1 MKTSRATSHRNV
13 TRRQDH
19 EHIGERMTDPTNSK
33 EEKKSKERRRSSGG
47 RTREDAPDSPE
58 TIKRLVFLWSR
69 EMEERIEEREYLFFG
84 K

>member
-1 MKTSRATSHRNV
+1 
-13 TRRQDH
+13 
-19 EHIGERMTDPTNSK
+19 MTDPTNSK

-69 EMEERIEEREYLFFG
+69 EMEERIEERECHKKVASISLTHICRVFLKSVFIMIR
-84 K
+84 